1 MTDSIRCLFF
11 VTKSALEFSHLS
23 KILCYDLMEYN
34 FEGIVVHE

>member
-1 MTDSIRCLFF
+1 MTDSIRCLLL
-11 VTKSALEFSHLS
+11 VTKSAREFSHLS